1 MEQVKGTLICAQM
14 VAFCRRLIER
24 EETILKRSLCR
35 WTTRDTM
42 KILALLLLGL
52 LSGGCSGPDHVSSA
66 EFKKQYGWV
75 GRPQTMHE
83 VAYLGQRD
91 GLAFIRVSSMH
102 KFRRTWSDRIIC
114 VELSELDAAFRGT
127 LPKTEFAK

>member
-1 MEQVKGTLICAQM
+1 MLIRAPSA
-14 VAFCRRLIER
+14 AFRLRSIER
-24 EETILKRSLCR
+24 ERTRLKGLLGH

-75 GRPQTMHE
+75 GQPQTMHE

-91 GLAFIRVSSMH
+91 GLAFIRVSSMR
-102 KFRRTWSDRIIC
+102 KVQRTWSDRIIY
-114 VELSELDAAFRGT
+114 VELSELDASFRGT

>member
-1 MEQVKGTLICAQM
+1 MLIRAPSA
-14 VAFCRRLIER
+14 AFCLRSIER
-24 EETILKRSLCR
+24 ERTRLKRLLGH

-91 GLAFIRVSSMH
+91 GLAFIRVSSMR
-102 KFRRTWSDRIIC
+102 KVQRTWSDRIIY

>member
-1 MEQVKGTLICAQM
+1 MLIRAPSA
-14 VAFCRRLIER
+14 AFRLRSIER
-24 EETILKRSLCR
+24 ERTRLKRLLGH

-91 GLAFIRVSSMH
+91 GLAFIRVSSMR
-102 KFRRTWSDRIIC
+102 KVQRTWSDRIIY

>member
-1 MEQVKGTLICAQM
+1 
-14 VAFCRRLIER
+14 
-24 EETILKRSLCR
+24 
-35 WTTRDTM
+35 M

-75 GRPQTMHE
+75 GQPQTMHE

-91 GLAFIRVSSMH
+91 GLAFIRVSSMR
-102 KFRRTWSDRIIC
+102 KVQRTWSDRIIY
-114 VELSELDAAFRGT
+114 VELSELDASFRGT

>member
-1 MEQVKGTLICAQM
+1 MLIRAPSA
-14 VAFCRRLIER
+14 AFRLRSIER
-24 EETILKRSLCR
+24 ERTRLKRLLGH
-35 WTTRDTM
+35 WITRDTM

-91 GLAFIRVSSMH
+91 GLAFIRVSSMR
-102 KFRRTWSDRIIC
+102 KVQRTWSDRIIY
-114 VELSELDAAFRGT
+114 VELSELDATFRGT